1 MSHISRIKTR
11 MEVKE
16 YLLKAIEDL
25 GYKYEDGD
33 LTLNGFTDRV
43 HVDVKIPMR
52 LSFDIGFRSTING
65 FEIIADWW
73 GVREVNR
80 KEFTDKLMQRY
91 AYHAAKARLEEQGF
105 SLVSEENQ
113 ADGQIRLVLRR
124 MH

>member
-25 GYKYEDGD
+25 GYKYEEGD

-52 LSFDIGFRSTING
+52 LSFDIGFRSTLNG

-73 GVREVNR
+73 GVRGINR

-91 AYHAAKARLEEQGF
+91 AYHAAKAKLEEQGF

-113 ADGQIRLVLRR
+113 ADGQIHLLLRR

>member
-16 YLLKAIEDL
+16 YLLKAIEDM
-25 GYKYEDGD
+25 GYKYEEGN
-33 LTLNGFTDRV
+33 LPLSGFVDHV
-43 HVDVKIPMR
+43 YVDVKIPMR
-52 LSFDIGFRSTING
+52 LSFDIGFRSTSKG
-65 FEIIADWW
+65 YEIIADWW
-73 GVREVNR
+73 GVRGIKR

-91 AYHAAKARLEEQGF
+91 AYHAAKAKLEEQGF

-124 MH
+124 MQ